1 MLRDAFYEANPKF
14 IEDAKQL
21 GEVKLLYTDHGIGK
35 EELKKEVKDVDIII
49 VAVVKI
55 DSEVIEAAPN
65 LKYIIK
71 YGAGYDNIDV
81 DYAYEKGILVTN
93 APGVNAQS
101 AADLA
106 FGLMLSA
113 ARNIPKKDQEIKSGH
128 WELSMGNEIYQKKL
142 GIIGFGSIAKA
153 IAKRAIGFDMETI
166 VYTNYPDKTVAD
178 PLNITFVD
186 KEELFKTADYLIIA
200 TSLNDKNR
208 HLINS
213 ETLSLM
219 KATAYIINISRG
231 PLVNEIDL
239 VKALEEK
246 RIKGAALDVF
256 EVEPPI
262 NDLPGRKEIVATP
275 HIGGATF
282 ESIKRVGDLS
292 IANIKKFVLKEE
304 LEFVVVPKRGTR
316 GLTPCPSHKKI

>member
-1 MLRDAFYEANPKF
+1 MCLEVKYLKLLIMLRDAFYEANPQF
-14 IEDAKQL
+14 IEDARQL
-21 GEVKLLYTDHGIGK
+21 GEVKILYTDHGIGK
-35 EELKKEVKDVDIII
+35 EELKKEVEDVDIII

-113 ARNIPKKDQEIKSGH
+113 ARNIPKKDREIKSGH

-142 GIIGFGSIAKA
+142 GIIGFGTIAKA

-166 VYTNYPDKTVAD
+166 VYTNYPDQATAET
-178 PLNITFVD
+178 LHIRFVD

-200 TSLNDKNR
+200 TSLNEKIGTS
-208 HLINS
+208 LI
-213 ETLSLM
+213 
-219 KATAYIINISRG
+219 
-231 PLVNEIDL
+231 
-239 VKALEEK
+239 VK
-246 RIKGAALDVF
+246 
-256 EVEPPI
+256 P
-262 NDLPGRKEIVATP
+262 
-275 HIGGATF
+275 
-282 ESIKRVGDLS
+282 
-292 IANIKKFVLKEE
+292 
-304 LEFVVVPKRGTR
+304 
-316 GLTPCPSHKKI
+316 

>member
-1 MLRDAFYEANPKF
+1 MKILIMLRDAFYEANPQF
-14 IEDAKQL
+14 LEDAKQL
-21 GEVKLLYTDHGIGK
+21 GEVKILYTDNGIAK

-55 DSEVIEAAPN
+55 NSEVIEAAPH

-71 YGAGYDNIDV
+71 YGAGYDNIDI
-81 DYAYEKGILVTN
+81 DYAHEKGILVSN

-113 ARNIPKKDQEIKSGH
+113 ARNIPTKDKEIKSGH

-153 IAKRAIGFDMETI
+153 IAKRATGFEMDTV
-166 VYTNYPDKTVAD
+166 VYTNYPNQQAAD
-178 PLNITFVD
+178 TLNVRFVE
-186 KEELFKTADYLIIA
+186 KEELFQTADYIIIA
-200 TSLNDKNR
+200 TSLNEKNK
-208 HLINS
+208 HLINI
-213 ETLSLM
+213 ETLNIM
-219 KATAYIINISRG
+219 KPTAYIINISRG
-231 PLVNEIDL
+231 PLINEVDL
-239 VKALEEK
+239 VHALESNK
-246 RIKGAALDVF
+246 IRGAALDVF

-262 NDLPGRKEIVATP
+262 NDLPKRNEIVATP

-282 ESIKRVGDLS
+282 ESIKRIGDLS
-292 IANIKKFVLKEE
+292 ISNIKKLINKEE
-304 LEFVVVPKRGTR
+304 LDYLVVPKERV
-316 GLTPCPSHKKI
+316 

>member
-21 GEVKLLYTDHGIGK
+21 GEVKVLYTDHGIGK
-35 EELKKEVKDVDIII
+35 EELKREVKDVDIII

-55 DSEVIEAAPN
+55 DSDVIEAAPH

-81 DYAYEKGILVTN
+81 EYAYEKGIQVTN

-166 VYTNYPDKTVAD
+166 VCTNYPDQPAAD
-178 PLNITFVD
+178 TLNVTFVEKD
-186 KEELFKTADYLIIA
+186 ELFKTADYIIIA
-200 TSLNDKNR
+200 TSLNEKNR
-208 HLINS
+208 HLINN

-219 KATAYIINISRG
+219 KSTAYIINISRG
-231 PLVNEIDL
+231 PLVNELDL
-239 VKALEEK
+239 AKALEEK
-246 RIKGAALDVF
+246 KIKGAALDVF

-262 NDLPGRKEIVATP
+262 NDFPRRKEIVATP

-282 ESIKRVGDLS
+282 ESIKRIGDLS
-292 IANIKKFVLKEE
+292 ISNMKKLLNNEE
-304 LEFVVVPKRGTR
+304 LDYVVIPKQRA
-316 GLTPCPSHKKI
+316 

>member
-1 MLRDAFYEANPKF
+1 MCLEVKNLKLLIMLKDAFYEANPKF

-21 GEVKLLYTDHGIGK
+21 GEVKILYTDHGIEK
-35 EELKKEVKDVDIII
+35 EELKKEVKDVDIIV

-55 DSEVIEAAPN
+55 DSEVIEAAPY

-81 DYAYEKGILVTN
+81 EYAYEKGILVTN

-106 FGLMLSA
+106 FGLMLST

-166 VYTNYPDKTVAD
+166 VYTNYPDQATAETLD
-178 PLNITFVD
+178 IRFVD

-200 TSLNDKNR
+200 TSLNEKNR
-208 HLINS
+208 HFINK
-213 ETLSLM
+213 ETLRLM
-219 KATAYIINISRG
+219 KSTAYIINISRG

-246 RIKGAALDVF
+246 KIKGAALDVF

-262 NDLPGRKEIVATP
+262 NNLPGRKEIVATP

-282 ESIKRVGDLS
+282 ESVKRIGDLS
-292 IANIKKFVLKEE
+292 ISNIKKFVNKEE
-304 LEFVVVPKRGTR
+304 LDYVVVPKQRT
-316 GLTPCPSHKKI
+316 

>member
-1 MLRDAFYEANPKF
+1 MFGGKNLKLLIMLRDAFYEANPKF
-14 IEDAKQL
+14 IEDVKQL
-21 GEVKLLYTDHGIGK
+21 GEVKILYTDHGIGK
-35 EELKKEVKDVDIII
+35 EELKKEVKDVDIIV

-81 DYAYEKGILVTN
+81 DYAYEKEILVTN

-106 FGLMLSA
+106 FGLMLSV
-113 ARNIPKKDQEIKSGH
+113 ARNIPKKDKEIKSGH

-166 VYTNYPDKTVAD
+166 VYTNYPDPATAEILD
-178 PLNITFVD
+178 IRFVD

-200 TSLNDKNR
+200 TSLNEKNR
-208 HLINS
+208 HFINK
-213 ETLSLM
+213 ETLRLM
-219 KATAYIINISRG
+219 KSTAYIINISRG

-246 RIKGAALDVF
+246 KIKGAALDVF
-256 EVEPPI
+256 ELEPPI
-262 NDLPGRKEIVATP
+262 NDLPTRKEIVATP
-275 HIGGATF
+275 HIGGATY
-282 ESIKRVGDLS
+282 ESIKRIGDLS
-292 IANIKKFVLKEE
+292 ISNIKKFVNKEE
-304 LEFVVVPKRGTR
+304 LDYVVLPKLKT
-316 GLTPCPSHKKI
+316 

>member
-1 MLRDAFYEANPKF
+1 MKILIMLRDAFYEANPQF
-14 IEDAKQL
+14 LEDAKQL
-21 GEVKLLYTDHGIGK
+21 GEVKILYTDNGIAK

-55 DSEVIEAAPN
+55 DSEVIKAAPH

-81 DYAYEKGILVTN
+81 DYAHEKGILVSN

-113 ARNIPKKDQEIKSGH
+113 ARNIPTKDKEIKSGH

-153 IAKRAIGFDMETI
+153 IAKRATGFEMDTV
-166 VYTNYPDKTVAD
+166 VYTNYPNQQAAD
-178 PLNITFVD
+178 TLNVRFVE
-186 KEELFKTADYLIIA
+186 KEELFQTADYIIIA
-200 TSLNDKNR
+200 TSLNEKNK
-208 HLINS
+208 HLVNI
-213 ETLSLM
+213 ETLSIM
-219 KATAYIINISRG
+219 KPTAYIINISRG
-231 PLVNEIDL
+231 PLINEVDL
-239 VKALEEK
+239 VHALESNK
-246 RIKGAALDVF
+246 IRGAALDVF

-262 NDLPGRKEIVATP
+262 NDLPKRNEIVATP

-282 ESIKRVGDLS
+282 ESIKRIGDLS
-292 IANIKKFVLKEE
+292 ISNIKKLINKEE
-304 LEFVVVPKRGTR
+304 LDNLVVPKERV
-316 GLTPCPSHKKI
+316 